1 MSYKCPFCEHIL
13 STRSSYS
20 QHVSICL
27 KIAEEDK
34 IVTDMNDMSIESEE
48 VFNPIEEVYV
58 NLINIIFDFNWDL
71 CQDSQDFSDYSSI
84 LSSEKDL
91 TYLSKLSEQNIL
103 GSESSA
109 NQSMLISGSFI
120 ISENILE
127 EVKESEVNTEYPNLV
142 YAEFMTLITKHKI
155 NNTAGK

>member
-1 MSYKCPFCEHIL
+1 M
-13 STRSSYS
+13 
-20 QHVSICL
+20 
-27 KIAEEDK
+27 
-34 IVTDMNDMSIESEE
+34 
-48 VFNPIEEVYV
+48 
-58 NLINIIFDFNWDL
+58 DL
-71 CQDSQDFSDYSSI
+71 YQDSQDFSDYSSI

-91 TYLSKLSEQNIL
+91 TYLSKLSKQNIL

-109 NQSMLISGSFI
+109 NQSMLISGSSI

>member
-1 MSYKCPFCEHIL
+1 M
-13 STRSSYS
+13 
-20 QHVSICL
+20 
-27 KIAEEDK
+27 
-34 IVTDMNDMSIESEE
+34 
-48 VFNPIEEVYV
+48 
-58 NLINIIFDFNWDL
+58 DL

-91 TYLSKLSEQNIL
+91 SYLSELSEQNIL

-109 NQSMLISGSFI
+109 NQSMLISERSI

>member
-1 MSYKCPFCEHIL
+1 M
-13 STRSSYS
+13 
-20 QHVSICL
+20 
-27 KIAEEDK
+27 
-34 IVTDMNDMSIESEE
+34 
-48 VFNPIEEVYV
+48 
-58 NLINIIFDFNWDL
+58 DL

-91 TYLSKLSEQNIL
+91 TYLSELSEQNIL
-103 GSESSA
+103 GSESST
-109 NQSMLISGSFI
+109 NQNMLISENSI

>member
-1 MSYKCPFCEHIL
+1 M
-13 STRSSYS
+13 
-20 QHVSICL
+20 
-27 KIAEEDK
+27 
-34 IVTDMNDMSIESEE
+34 
-48 VFNPIEEVYV
+48 
-58 NLINIIFDFNWDL
+58 DL

-91 TYLSKLSEQNIL
+91 TYLSELSEQNIL

-109 NQSMLISGSFI
+109 NQSMLISRSSI

-142 YAEFMTLITKHKI
+142 YAEFITLITKHKI

>member
-1 MSYKCPFCEHIL
+1 M
-13 STRSSYS
+13 
-20 QHVSICL
+20 
-27 KIAEEDK
+27 
-34 IVTDMNDMSIESEE
+34 
-48 VFNPIEEVYV
+48 
-58 NLINIIFDFNWDL
+58 DL
-71 CQDSQDFSDYSSI
+71 CQDSQNYSSI

-91 TYLSKLSEQNIL
+91 SYLSELNEQNIL

-109 NQSMLISGSFI
+109 NQSMLISESSI

-127 EVKESEVNTEYPNLV
+127 EVQESEEFEVNTEYPNLV

>member
-1 MSYKCPFCEHIL
+1 MI
-13 STRSSYS
+13 
-20 QHVSICL
+20 SIDL
-27 KIAEEDK
+27 YY
-34 IVTDMNDMSIESEE
+34 
-48 VFNPIEEVYV
+48 NPYNGLTV
-58 NLINIIFDFNWDL
+58 

-91 TYLSKLSEQNIL
+91 TYLSELSEQNIL

-109 NQSMLISGSFI
+109 NQSMLISESSI

>member
-1 MSYKCPFCEHIL
+1 M
-13 STRSSYS
+13 
-20 QHVSICL
+20 
-27 KIAEEDK
+27 
-34 IVTDMNDMSIESEE
+34 
-48 VFNPIEEVYV
+48 
-58 NLINIIFDFNWDL
+58 DL

-91 TYLSKLSEQNIL
+91 TYLSALSEQNIL

-109 NQSMLISGSFI
+109 NQSMLISRSSI

>member
-1 MSYKCPFCEHIL
+1 M
-13 STRSSYS
+13 
-20 QHVSICL
+20 
-27 KIAEEDK
+27 
-34 IVTDMNDMSIESEE
+34 
-48 VFNPIEEVYV
+48 
-58 NLINIIFDFNWDL
+58 DL

-91 TYLSKLSEQNIL
+91 TYLSELSEQNIL

-109 NQSMLISGSFI
+109 NQSMLISGSSI

-142 YAEFMTLITKHKI
+142 YAEFMILITKHKI
-155 NNTAGK
+155 NRINLIVATVTCNNLGK

>member
-1 MSYKCPFCEHIL
+1 M
-13 STRSSYS
+13 
-20 QHVSICL
+20 
-27 KIAEEDK
+27 
-34 IVTDMNDMSIESEE
+34 
-48 VFNPIEEVYV
+48 
-58 NLINIIFDFNWDL
+58 DL
-71 CQDSQDFSDYSSI
+71 CQGSQDFSDYSSI

-91 TYLSKLSEQNIL
+91 TYLSELSEQNIL

-109 NQSMLISGSFI
+109 NQSMLISESSI

-127 EVKESEVNTEYPNLV
+127 EVKETEVNTEYPNLV

>member
-1 MSYKCPFCEHIL
+1 M
-13 STRSSYS
+13 
-20 QHVSICL
+20 
-27 KIAEEDK
+27 
-34 IVTDMNDMSIESEE
+34 
-48 VFNPIEEVYV
+48 
-58 NLINIIFDFNWDL
+58 DL

-91 TYLSKLSEQNIL
+91 TYLSELSEQNIL

-109 NQSMLISGSFI
+109 NENNQNMLILESSI

>member
-1 MSYKCPFCEHIL
+1 M
-13 STRSSYS
+13 
-20 QHVSICL
+20 
-27 KIAEEDK
+27 
-34 IVTDMNDMSIESEE
+34 
-48 VFNPIEEVYV
+48 
-58 NLINIIFDFNWDL
+58 DL

-91 TYLSKLSEQNIL
+91 SYLSELSEQNIL

-109 NQSMLISGSFI
+109 NQSMLISESSI

>member
-1 MSYKCPFCEHIL
+1 M
-13 STRSSYS
+13 
-20 QHVSICL
+20 
-27 KIAEEDK
+27 
-34 IVTDMNDMSIESEE
+34 
-48 VFNPIEEVYV
+48 
-58 NLINIIFDFNWDL
+58 DL

-91 TYLSKLSEQNIL
+91 SYLSKLSEQNIL

-109 NQSMLISGSFI
+109 NQSMLISESSI
-120 ISENILE
+120 ISENILK

>member
-1 MSYKCPFCEHIL
+1 M
-13 STRSSYS
+13 
-20 QHVSICL
+20 
-27 KIAEEDK
+27 
-34 IVTDMNDMSIESEE
+34 
-48 VFNPIEEVYV
+48 
-58 NLINIIFDFNWDL
+58 DL
-71 CQDSQDFSDYSSI
+71 YQDSQDYSSI

-91 TYLSKLSEQNIL
+91 TYLSELSEQNIL

-109 NQSMLISGSFI
+109 NQSMLISESSI

>member
-1 MSYKCPFCEHIL
+1 M
-13 STRSSYS
+13 
-20 QHVSICL
+20 
-27 KIAEEDK
+27 
-34 IVTDMNDMSIESEE
+34 
-48 VFNPIEEVYV
+48 
-58 NLINIIFDFNWDL
+58 DL

-91 TYLSKLSEQNIL
+91 TYLSELSEQNIL

-109 NQSMLISGSFI
+109 NQSMLISESSI
-120 ISENILE
+120 ISENILK